1 MNYTNREGDD
11 LNSNSKYN
19 LSTSA
24 NLEQEQ
30 GHNPDTVMTEGHNN
44 EQANL
49 VDSAKQILVTM
60 PH

>member
-19 LSTSA
+19 LLMST

-30 GHNPDTVMTEGHNN
+30 GGNLDTIITEGYNN
-44 EQANL
+44 KQANPA
-49 VDSAKQILVTM
+49 DS
-60 PH
+60 